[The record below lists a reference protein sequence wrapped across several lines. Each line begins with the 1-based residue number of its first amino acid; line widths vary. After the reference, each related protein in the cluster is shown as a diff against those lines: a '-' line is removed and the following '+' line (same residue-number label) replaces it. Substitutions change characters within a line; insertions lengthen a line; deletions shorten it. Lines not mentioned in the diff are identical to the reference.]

1 MIQMTKRIAL
11 FLAVAAMALTIAA
24 CGAKPDNTT
33 ESTPTATP
41 VPKQSEQPAAPATTE
56 PPAKQLELQS
66 SDQHPVLTIEL
77 SNDKVIKVELYPEV
91 APNTVNNMI
100 SLANKGFYDGLIF
113 HRVIPRFMIQG
124 GDPQGNGS
132 GGPGYSIKG
141 EFTNNG
147 FENLLIH
154 KRGVISMARG
164 NGLPDSAGSQFFIM
178 VADSPHLDKD
188 YASFGEVIEGMD
200 AVDEIVEQKSQNDR
214 PLEPI
219 AMKKVTVDTKN
230 LTFEE
235 PVIIK

>member
-11 FLAVAAMALTIAA
+11 FLAAAALALTIAA

-33 ESTPTATP
+33 ESTQTAAP
-41 VPKQSEQPAAPATTE
+41 VPKQSEQPAAQATTE
-56 PPAKQLELQS
+56 LPAKQLELQD

-113 HRVIPRFMIQG
+113 HRVMPGFMIQG
-124 GDPQGNGS
+124 GDPHGNGS

-147 FENLLIH
+147 FENLLLH
-154 KRGVISMARG
+154 TRGVISMARAKP
-164 NGLPDSAGSQFFIM
+164 NDSAGSQFFIM
-178 VADSPHLDKD
+178 VADAPHLDKD
-188 YASFGEVIEGMD
+188 FASFGEVIEGMD
-200 AVDEIVEQKSQNDR
+200 AVDEIVAQKRNRIDK

>member
-1 MIQMTKRIAL
+1 MTQMTKRIAL
-11 FLAVAAMALTIAA
+11 FLAVATLALAIAA
-24 CGAKPDNTT
+24 CGSKPDNKT
-33 ESTPTATP
+33 ESTATP
-41 VPKQSEQPAAPATTE
+41 VPKQSEQPAAPATSE
-56 PPAKQLELQS
+56 SPAKQLELKS

-113 HRVIPRFMIQG
+113 HRVIPGFMIQG
-124 GDPQGNGS
+124 GDPQGNGG

-141 EFTNNG
+141 EFSSNG
-147 FENLLIH
+147 FENLLSH
-154 KRGVISMARG
+154 KRGVISMARAK
-164 NGLPDSAGSQFFIM
+164 PKDSAGSQFFIV
-178 VADSPHLDKD
+178 VADSTHLDKE
-188 YASFGEVIEGMD
+188 YAAFGEVIEGME
-200 AVDEIVEQKSQNDR
+200 AADEIAVQQSGQNDR

-235 PVIIK
+235 PAIIE